1 MEKLEILEVK
11 IRKMMEL
18 IRQLKNEKGLLET
31 EIKKMSEKNL
41 KLEEE
46 NRFWEN
52 EKSEIRARI
61 ENILGEMEG
70 FPH

>member
-1 MEKLEILEVK
+1 MEKLEILEVQ
-11 IRKMMEL
+11 IRKMMEM
-18 IRQLKNEKGLLET
+18 IKQLRNEKGLLET
-31 EIKKMSEKNL
+31 EVKTMSERIL

-70 FPH
+70 LPH

>member
-1 MEKLEILEVK
+1 MEKLEILEVQ
-11 IRKMMEL
+11 IRKMMEMIKL
-18 IRQLKNEKGLLET
+18 LRNEKGLLET
-31 EIKKMSEKNL
+31 EVKAMSEKIL

-52 EKSEIRARI
+52 EKSEIRVRI

-70 FPH
+70 LPH